1 MRTYFIETSD
11 SWNWYVGW
19 QRSRIDQLEDRK
31 TYLKEMKRLVA
42 ETFSEELIAEI
53 KSACRK
59 IRKNYSKVEKTAK
72 LDGIISWQ
80 QQKDLINRIRYCFAQ
95 ISLGMLNP
103 DLVIMDE
110 FQRFKDLIE
119 IDENDYSD
127 SAMLSKKFLKD
138 NTDSCV
144 LLLSATPY
152 KLFSTLSEFTDGE
165 ETHIKGFMRVMDF
178 LVNGENENARFH
190 KV

>member
-1 MRTYFIETSD
+1 
-11 SWNWYVGW
+11 
-19 QRSRIDQLEDRK
+19 
-31 TYLKEMKRLVA
+31 
-42 ETFSEELIAEI
+42 
-53 KSACRK
+53 
-59 IRKNYSKVEKTAK
+59 
-72 LDGIISWQ
+72 
-80 QQKDLINRIRYCFAQ
+80 
-95 ISLGMLNP
+95 
-103 DLVIMDE
+103 MDE

-152 KLFSTLSEFTDGE
+152 KPFSTLSEFTDGE

-190 KV
+190 KVWDSYTEHLSEIKGNNLSVLIASKDEAETELYNHMCRTERRDAGIINTDKARAMSIDNLSPANISSYIELQTIMHDLNI